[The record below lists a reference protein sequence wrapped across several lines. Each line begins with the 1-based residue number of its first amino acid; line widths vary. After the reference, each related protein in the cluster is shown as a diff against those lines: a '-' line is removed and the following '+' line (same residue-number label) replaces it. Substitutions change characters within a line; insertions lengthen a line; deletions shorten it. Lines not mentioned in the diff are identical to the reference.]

1 MNQGIRT
8 FIYPVK
14 DAQRASTL
22 FRKLLNAEPFV
33 EQPFYLG
40 FRIGDQE
47 IGLDPNGHKAGL
59 SGPVGYWNVPD
70 IKSTLESLIAAGAQ
84 LHQQVKDVGAGKLVA
99 LIKDPD
105 GNVIGLIQAT

>member
-1 MNQGIRT
+1 VNQGIRT

-14 DAQRASTL
+14 NAQRAATL

-33 EQPFYLG
+33 EQPYYVG

-59 SGPVGYWNVPD
+59 TGPVGYWNVSD
-70 IKSTLESLIAAGAQ
+70 IKAALASLIAAGAQ
-84 LHQQVKDVGAGKLVA
+84 LHQQVKDVGAGK
-99 LIKDPD
+99 
-105 GNVIGLIQAT
+105 

>member
-22 FRKLLNAEPFV
+22 FRKLLNAEP
-33 EQPFYLG
+33 LG
-40 FRIGDQE
+40 FRIADQE
-47 IGLDPNGHKAGL
+47 IGLDPNGHKAEL
-59 SGPVGYWNVPD
+59 TGPVGYWNVPD
-70 IKSTLESLIAAGAQ
+70 IKAALESLIAAGAQ

-99 LIKDPD
+99 LIEDPE